1 MAESGWKTIGNVN
14 YYDEIVEPK
23 QEGVVASGQGA
34 LEETL
39 QSVKQTL
46 WNIERHT
53 HDTQSRLDVNNKSG
67 PTFYNRQISRWA
79 ADPWGLDIM
88 NETLP
93 EIRDAVEE
101 LGASKDNFLTK
112 GLESIKNILSN
123 SAIARKSDSP
133 LETSLISL
141 REATVTFNEK
151 TMRWHDDQTN
161 LMVKGTDSRVAEAM
175 KVKEEPRTVEAE
187 IHWGATIAGF
197 LEDISKDVK
206 LILDKLSG
214 VDKKEKKV
222 SAEDKLETG
231 VAAKKGAAEE
241 KKQTGFLQGMWE
253 KMKEKAK
260 KSWFAENWK
269 LILGGLLFLFAP
281 LKWIKKLWN
290 LVVGIY
296 DFIMGKKTTKE
307 DVDAQQAKVDA
318 LKKHKEEQ
326 GSDPFGW
333 AQDKIDKEEAKLQE
347 LKDQKESGK
356 RFGGMFGKGGFLE
369 GFGLEIALI
378 TAGLV
383 LFGPAVLG
391 VVGGLIA
398 GFKMIKGGIGMV
410 TGAFKGVKN
419 FAKNFTRVKD
429 PGKAHTQALKENAKR
444 SKVAGTAGE
453 TGAKK
458 TAEKVG
464 TKGAEKAGTKA
475 VTKTATKGTGKAVGK
490 AVGKSLLKKIPG
502 LGLLFGAGFAV
513 SKAMAGDFTGAGMEL
528 ASGAMSIVPG
538 IGTAGS
544 VAMDAAI
551 MARDMGA
558 MKSKEKEGKQ
568 LGDDLN
574 KAYKEGEKEAAVD
587 KQESDKATK
596 ITSAIEKKKKKS
608 DDYVAAQDQGVKTG
622 GGDES
627 EFSELN
633 KKDQTKL
640 FEFAKKQGV
649 SEKQVR
655 GGYFNYSTLL
665 DRGSMHKDDIG
676 YGGAEERARLRT
688 GMDYKERREAFKEGG
703 PAGPSQWSPFGHDKS
718 AFKKRTSLGDR
729 WGNFSKRMWGDGEDE
744 GTGAKSPMK
753 AVKKPARKSFH
764 MKKKLKRV
772 LITPKMSKL
781 WAKSQGIEGRYEDR
795 EAELDLKDKLA
806 QGDTEEIKEVLG
818 DELYAQMVKHS
829 NVNDL
834 SAAVSPDDKMNA
846 QNNLNQQ
853 NQAAKTQQPGSI
865 NSVSNSEEKTIISKG
880 SDTIHIA
887 NKQAH
892 AVKFATQFSN
902 DPEF

>member
-1 MAESGWKTIGNVN
+1 MEYWEEQQLKQTGYFEEEQKTVPNPKFG
-14 YYDEIVEPK
+14 EP
-23 QEGVVASGQGA
+23 A
-34 LEETL
+34 LETTL
-39 QSVKQTL
+39 NNVKKTL
-46 WNIERHT
+46 WDVERHT
-53 HDTQSRLDVNNKSG
+53 SETQSRLDKNNQSG
-67 PTFYNRQISRWA
+67 PSHPLYKIAKWTANTWA
-79 ADPWGLDIM
+79 LDIIT
-88 NETLP
+88 ETLV
-93 EIRDAVEE
+93 EIRDE
-101 LGASKDNFLTK
+101 
-112 GLESIKNILSN
+112 LES
-123 SAIARKSDSP
+123 SAIARHSKSP

-141 REATVTFNEK
+141 RDSTVSFNEK
-151 TMRWHDDQTN
+151 TERWHDDQTN
-161 LMVKGTDSRVAEAM
+161 LMVKGTDPRVAAAM
-175 KVKEEPRTVEAE
+175 KVKPEREAVEGE
-187 IHWGATIAGF
+187 IHWGATIASI
-197 LEDISKDVK
+197 LQDISADMK
-206 LILDKLSG
+206 LVLDKLSG
-214 VDKKEKKV
+214 AVKKEKKV
-222 SAEDKLETG
+222 SAEDKMEG
-231 VAAKKGAAEE
+231 KVAGKKAAKEE
-241 KKQTGFLQGMWE
+241 KKQTGFLQGMWNN
-253 KMKEKAK
+253 MKEKAK

-269 LILGGLLFLFAP
+269 PILAGLLFLFAP
-281 LKWIKKLWN
+281 LEWIKKLWS

-307 DVDAQQAKVDA
+307 DVDTQQAKVDA

-326 GSDPFGW
+326 GWDPLGW
-333 AQDKIDKEEAKLQE
+333 QQAKIDEEEAILAKLKKE
-347 LKDQKESGK
+347 KESGK

-369 GFGLEIALI
+369 GFGMEIVLI
-378 TAGLV
+378 TAGLA
-383 LFGPAVLG
+383 LFGPAILG

-398 GFKMIKGGIGMV
+398 GYKMIKGGIGMV

-419 FAKNFTRVKD
+419 FAKSFTRVKD

-596 ITSAIEKKKKKS
+596 ITSAIERKKKKS
-608 DDYVAAQDQGVKTG
+608 DDYVAARDQGVKVEG
-622 GGDES
+622 EADSGFEGLS
-627 EFSELN
+627 EKE
-633 KKDQTKL
+633 QTKL

-655 GGYFNYSTLL
+655 GGYFNYSEFL
-665 DRGSMHKDDIG
+665 DRGSIHKDDIG

-729 WGNFSKRMWGDGEDE
+729 WRNFSNMMWGDGEDE
-744 GTGAKSPMK
+744 SVETGPSAP
-753 AVKKPARKSFH
+753 AVRKPARKSFH
-764 MKKKLKRV
+764 MKKKVSGLSV
-772 LITPKMSKL
+772 TSKMTKL
-781 WAKSQGIEGRYEDR
+781 WAEHKGIDITGAGKRAGKRKASIGLTKAMAMGKYE
-795 EAELDLKDKLA
+795 EAK
-806 QGDTEEIKEVLG
+806 GVLG
-818 DELYAQMVKHS
+818 DKLYAEMTRDATVDGSK
-829 NVNDL
+829 L
-834 SAAVSPDDKMNA
+834 SAAVSPDKKSKFMNDINAKNRTLQDEKSGSPTVLNTTNA
-846 QNNLNQQ
+846 QSS
-853 NQAAKTQQPGSI
+853 SI
-865 NSVSNSEEKTIISKG
+865 KQGDLVTAMNSSV
-880 SDTIHIA
+880 
-887 NKQAH
+887 H
-892 AVKFATQFSN
+892 AQKLVETNADS
-902 DPEF
+902 